1 MDNCTEN
8 REKIDKIN
16 GQKKVQ
22 NVFNKTETFSLV
34 QAKMDKRWK
43 KR

>member
-1 MDNCTEN
+1 MDNWTEN
-8 REKIDKIN
+8 REKIDRIN
-16 GQKKVQ
+16 GQKKVK
-22 NVFNKTETFSLV
+22 NVFNKTETFSL